1 MKWRIFMENISARIK
16 NMSNGVR
23 WGIAIGALL
32 ILLGISV
39 MCAMTGMLMMAFSTD
54 SCSGFTEIVNVFFYL
69 PPVML
74 ALGSLLGP
82 LLFAFRRPIKWA
94 LLTMAGCYGLS
105 ILLYIAWFPVLLS
118 QC

>member
-1 MKWRIFMENISARIK
+1 MQDLSKRAR
-16 NMSNGVR
+16 NLSNRVR

-54 SCSGFTEIVNVFFYL
+54 SCSSFTDLVDIYFYF
-69 PPVML
+69 PPGML
-74 ALGSLLGP
+74 VLGSLLGP
-82 LLFAFRRPIKWA
+82 LLFAFRRPIKWVLITTA
-94 LLTMAGCYGLS
+94 TFYGLS
-105 ILLYIAWFPVLLS
+105 ILLYIGWFPLLLS